1 MIMEKV
7 FIVEID
13 WNLKGEMGHD
23 ILAVTTEDCIK
34 EVFKKLVEE
43 EKNESYLEKFFN
55 TDGTLKEEFK
65 TNGDIEVYEE
75 NDKYFNLLTSDFE
88 YYTTMWVTEKNIIKN
103 NPENKGA

>member
-7 FIVEID
+7 FIVEIE

-34 EVFKKLVEE
+34 EVFKNLVEE
-43 EKNESYLEKFFN
+43 EKTKSYLEKFFN

-65 TNGDIEVYEE
+65 TDGYIEDYEE
-75 NDKYFNLLTSDFE
+75 NDKYFNLLTSNCE

-103 NPENKGA
+103 